1 MGLTMKNKY
10 LYITLLSFLGL
21 TAEAQEQLIAQAPR
35 LVVSITID
43 QLRTDYLENYSP
55 LYGNEGLRRLLSQG
69 KVFTNGAYNFTPVD
83 RASAIASLHTGTS
96 PYYHGITAEEW
107 LDKQTLRAQNCVRD
121 QKIGYSPQFLS
132 TSTISDELKMATN
145 GIAKV
150 FAFAPTADAAIL
162 SAGHAA
168 DGAAWISNGQ
178 WMTTTYYRP
187 LNQWLSG
194 FSRLFHPEADINKSV
209 TDAALKCIEQAG
221 IGNDEKTDLISLTYE
236 AGRQMESYIALD
248 RQIAQLVNGVE
259 RTIPRDRVLFVITG
273 TTNRE
278 EEEEGNQERFRIPT
292 GTFFINRTANLL
304 NMYLGAVFGSAN
316 YVEFCH
322 KNHIY
327 FNHQLLRQKNI
338 NLSEIS
344 SRSQEFLLQITG
356 VRNVYTANQLLTSDS
371 YLLESIRNGFNIEKC
386 GDLIVDIAPGWKLIN
401 ENTQEKSMSR
411 SAHVPFPIIIY
422 GAGTKA
428 ERIQTPVTVDRIA
441 PAVAR
446 AIRIRAPNACVA
458 EPLF

>member
-221 IGNDEKTDLISLTYE
+221 IGNDEKTDLIRLIYE
-236 AGRQMESYIALD
+236 AGRQLESYIALD

-259 RTIPRDRVLFVITG
+259 RTIPSDRVLFVITG

>member
-1 MGLTMKNKY
+1 MKNKY
-10 LYITLLSFLGL
+10 IYITLLSLLGL
-21 TAEAQEQLIAQAPR
+21 TAEAQQQLIAQPPR
-35 LVVSITID
+35 LVVSIAID
-43 QLRTDYLENYSP
+43 QLRTDYLEQYSS
-55 LYGNEGLRRLLSQG
+55 LYGNDGLRRLLNEG

-96 PYYHGITAEEW
+96 PYYHGITATEW
-107 LDKQTLRAQNCVRD
+107 LDKKTLRPQNCVRD
-121 QKIGYSPQFLS
+121 QKIGFSPQFLG
-132 TSTISDELKMATN
+132 TSTLSDELKMATN

-150 FAFAPTADAAIL
+150 FSFAPTADAAIL

-168 DGAAWISNGQ
+168 DGAAWINNGS
-178 WMTTTYYRP
+178 WATTTYYRP

-194 FSRLFHPEADINKSV
+194 FSRLFHPDASDANKSV

-221 IGNDEKTDLISLTYE
+221 IGNDDKPDLLSLTYE
-236 AGRQMESYIALD
+236 AGQQMEAYVALD
-248 RQIAQLVNGVE
+248 RQIALLLNGIKHH
-259 RTIPRDRVLFVITG
+259 IPSDRVLFVITG
-273 TTNRE
+273 TTSRE

-292 GTFFINRTANLL
+292 GTFYINRTANLL
-304 NMYLGAVFGSAN
+304 NMYLGAVFGSAK
-316 YVEFCH
+316 YVEFYH

-338 NLSEIS
+338 NLSDIS
-344 SRSQEFLLQITG
+344 NRSQEFLLQISG
-356 VRNVYTANQLLTSDS
+356 VRNVYTANQLLISDS
-371 YLLESIRNGFNIEKC
+371 YLLERIRNGFNVEKC
-386 GDLIVDIAPGWKLIN
+386 GDLIIDIAPGWRLIN
-401 ENTQEKSMSR
+401 EDTQEQSTSR
-411 SAHVPFPIIIY
+411 SAHVPFPIIVY